1 MMKVFCL
8 FLLICLAGCADRYY
22 LDKGRGPD
30 PQGIV
35 TNNPLVLPPDYLLRA
50 PEPAAT
56 AEKPAAS
63 EQNQTEKKESAETP
77 APAAQDQAAV
87 REEVIEISGTAETV
101 SAEE

>member
-8 FLLICLAGCADRYY
+8 FLLFCLAGCADRYS

-35 TNNPLVLPPDYLLRA
+35 TGNPLVLPPDYLLRA
-50 PEPAAT
+50 PEPAAA
-56 AEKPAAS
+56 AEKPADS
-63 EQNQTEKKESAETP
+63 EKNQTEKKDPPATP
-77 APAAQDQAAV
+77 EPQAAV
-87 REEVIEISGTAETV
+87 QEEIIEISGAAATT

>member
-8 FLLICLAGCADRYY
+8 FLLICLTGCADRYS

-30 PQGIV
+30 PRGIV

-50 PEPAAT
+50 PEPAA
-56 AEKPAAS
+56 P

-87 REEVIEISGTAETV
+87 REEVIEISDIAETV